1 MASRYPM
8 PKTYSRPAG
17 EKTDS
22 PASTSSTIKSLFKM
36 PQSYP
41 VVSASASRYPL
52 PTVYAANHKT
62 ARSTPAAARAHHHA
76 QGTSSP
82 RASVES
88 WDTVDRIKEEQIR
101 V

>member
-8 PKTYSRPAG
+8 PQTYSRPAR
-17 EKTDS
+17 EKTGS
-22 PASTSSTIKSLFKM
+22 PASTSSSIKSLFKM

-52 PTVYAANHKT
+52 PTVYTNQKT
-62 ARSTPAAARAHHHA
+62 SKSTPAAKAHHPA
-76 QGTSSP
+76 QRTSSP

-88 WDTVDRIKEEQIR
+88 WDTIDRIKEEQTH

>member
-8 PKTYSRPAG
+8 PKTYSRPAR
-17 EKTDS
+17 EKTNS

-41 VVSASASRYPL
+41 VVSTSASRYPL
-52 PTVYAANHKT
+52 PTVYTNQKT
-62 ARSTPAAARAHHHA
+62 TESTPAARAYHHA
-76 QGTSSP
+76 QGTSSR
-82 RASVES
+82 RASVAS
-88 WDTVDRIKEEQIR
+88 WDTVDRIKEEQTR

>member
-1 MASRYPM
+1 MASRYPI
-8 PKTYSRPAG
+8 PQTYSRPAR

-22 PASTSSTIKSLFKM
+22 PASTSSSIKSLFKM

-52 PTVYAANHKT
+52 PTVYAAKQKKT
-62 ARSTPAAARAHHHA
+62 KSTPAARAQHSA
-76 QGTSSP
+76 QGTISP

-88 WDTVDRIKEEQIR
+88 WATADRVKEEQTR